1 MFWLF
6 FYEIVSC
13 ASHAACAAD
22 DERFAE
28 GLTVYGA
35 ARLQIVNMQWV
46 ELRGGIAQLIST
58 AVTRG
63 TWVRAMFLGVRW
75 LVTVSC

>member
-1 MFWLF
+1 LVPLMFWLF

-13 ASHAACAAD
+13 ASHAAYAAD

-35 ARLQIVNMQWV
+35 ARLLIVNMQLV
-46 ELRGGIAQLIST
+46 E
-58 AVTRG
+58 
-63 TWVRAMFLGVRW
+63 
-75 LVTVSC
+75 